1 MFFGYRN
8 WEMAAKLSAFNELL
22 AAPRA
27 VRNGGRPLPRHRR
40 TRVRGDPPMTIPSFI
55 LRNALRNR
63 RRFALTVTSVAFSL
77 FLLTM
82 LLVMLRGLTDP
93 TTTDEAALRIVVRH
107 KVSLAN
113 MLFSKYKARIERM
126 PGVQHCTKLLWFGGI
141 YQDER
146 NFFPQFACDAD
157 SLFQVLSEA
166 KIDPREVEQFVKERT
181 ACVVGIKTMERFGWQ
196 LGDRITLMGAMWP
209 CNLELTIRGV
219 YSGSVDESNLFFHH
233 EYFDEAL
240 GDQGFT
246 GLIWV
251 RCENAAAVPKLIE
264 QIDAEFANSDAETKT
279 ETQQSF
285 QLGFVSMLGN
295 LKLLIGSICT
305 VIVFTL
311 ALVTAATMSM
321 AIRERGR
328 EIAILKALG
337 FKSPAVFGLL
347 LAESFGL
354 ALLGGA
360 LGCTAAWGALRTV
373 DIYRL
378 SRGLFVNFD
387 VTPHIVAQAL
397 AAAAL
402 LGLVACLWPA
412 LTSVRRTVVAG
423 LRTVD

>member
-1 MFFGYRN
+1 VT
-8 WEMAAKLSAFNELL
+8 L
-22 AAPRA
+22 
-27 VRNGGRPLPRHRR
+27 
-40 TRVRGDPPMTIPSFI
+40 TSFI
-55 LRNALRNR
+55 LRNAMRNK
-63 RRFALTVTSVAFSL
+63 RRFLLTVFSVTLSL
-77 FLLTM
+77 FLLTV

-93 TTTDEAALRIVVRH
+93 KTTDEAALRIVVRH
-107 KVSLAN
+107 KVSLAT
-113 MLFSKYKARIERM
+113 MLFSKYKSRIERM

-141 YQDER
+141 YQDEK

-157 SLFQVLSEA
+157 TLFKVLSEA
-166 KIDPREVEQFVKERT
+166 RIDPEQLQQFIRERT
-181 ACVVGIKTMERFGWQ
+181 ACVVGIKTMQRFGWK

-219 YSGSVDESNLFFHH
+219 YSGSVDETNLFFHH

-246 GLIWV
+246 GLFWV
-251 RCENAAAVPKLIE
+251 RCESAAAVPELIE
-264 QIDAEFANSDAETKT
+264 RIDAEFNNSDAETKT

-311 ALVTAATMSM
+311 VLVTAGTMSM

-337 FKSPAVFGLL
+337 YEASTVVGLL

-354 ALLGGA
+354 AMLGGV
-360 LGCTAAWGALRTV
+360 LGCASAWGLLHAV
-373 DIYRL
+373 DIYQL
-378 SRGLFVNFD
+378 SRGLFVNFA
-387 VTPHIVAQAL
+387 VTPQIVAQAL
-397 AAAAL
+397 AVAAL
-402 LGLVACLWPA
+402 LGVVSCLWPA
-412 LTSVRRTVVAG
+412 FTSIRRGVVAA
-423 LRTVD
+423 LKTVD